1 MKMLNLK
8 IINPFCQKI
17 IYLKSLI
24 LLQSNTLTRQDYKG
38 NNYVKNIR
46 KTHVGSETG
55 SGSESRYRFG
65 PSQTEK

>member
-8 IINPFCQKI
+8 ILNPFCQKI
-17 IYLKSLI
+17 ISLKSFI

-46 KTHVGSETG
+46 KTHVGPKQDLDLNPDTDLD
-55 SGSESRYRFG
+55 
-65 PSQTEK
+65 PKQTEK

>member
-1 MKMLNLK
+1 MLNLK
-8 IINPFCQKI
+8 ILNPFCQKI
-17 IYLKSLI
+17 ISLKSSI
-24 LLQSNTLTRQDYKG
+24 LLQSNTLTRRDYKG

-55 SGSESRYRFG
+55 SGSESRYRSG